1 MSTMT
6 QRFCDKSG
14 EPLSL
19 VLYMFDECPFCQRVL
34 SAMGALGFD
43 LPMRNI
49 RKDLSARDELIRV
62 GGSKQVP
69 CLFINGKP
77 LYESADIIDYLK
89 TEVRR
94 A

>member
-1 MSTMT
+1 MT

-49 RKDLSARDELIRV
+49 RKDLSAREIALGAWSLVHGLASLASSGRV
-62 GGSKQVP
+62 PVTD
-69 CLFINGKP
+69 
-77 LYESADIIDYLK
+77 AR
-89 TEVRR
+89 VRR
-94 A
+94 YADLLDAVR